1 MEKEKVLKFKKSTFI
16 KSRFNILPDGS
27 AEEDTDLR
35 NSIKAYGF
43 HKDSQITVIN
53 ANEILDGWR
62 SQKAMDEL
70 GLVIPPQQYNYMNY
84 TDGEA
89 TNFVLISST
98 RRNLTPE
105 KWAFIAIQSADLLRT
120 VQKEVEE
127 AKARKLENLR
137 NVGKGIVVP
146 ENLGNGDKHENE
158 AKVIVAKK
166 LHTTPYLMEQ
176 VANLQ
181 AELPAEEFKEIAA
194 DVLTDKTTLK
204 KANAEI
210 KKKAQEA
217 LSIESDTDVPLEA
230 KQPVLDISDIVPVSD
245 NKFKLGNADIMR
257 LIIKARNSIRIINTK
272 HTSKM
277 ANGTFYY
284 AGWKTKVTE
293 IMLELAENL
302 IK

>member
-1 MEKEKVLKFKKSTFI
+1 MEKEKVLKFKKSSFI
-16 KSRFNILPDGS
+16 KSKFNILPDGS

-62 SQKAMDEL
+62 RQKAMDEL

-105 KWAFIAIQSADLLRT
+105 KWAFIAIQSADLLKT

-127 AKARKLENLR
+127 ANARQLAGRKKDLTENFSKVDK
-137 NVGKGIVVP
+137 N
-146 ENLGNGDKHENE
+146 ENT

-204 KANAEI
+204 KAKAEI

-245 NKFKLGNADIMR
+245 DKFKLGNADMMK

-272 HTSKM
+272 HTNKM

-284 AGWKTKVTE
+284 DGWKTKVTE